1 MVRIFGGAVLIVAGI
16 AGFIEAHSHR
26 PVPAVVTRARALRE
40 RRLDEIGVPFHK
52 AMSGLSQ
59 TAYDL
64 LRIGAWALLV
74 IGVLLSLVGLVAY
87 MRREARL
94 TAIL

>member
-1 MVRIFGGAVLIVAGI
+1 MRRAFVGAALIVAGI

-26 PVPAVVTRARALRE
+26 PIYGCPWGAE
-40 RRLDEIGVPFHK
+40 RCSVNAPNVLEPGSLD
-52 AMSGLSQ
+52 Q

-74 IGVLLSLVGLVAY
+74 FGALLVAVGLIGY
-87 MRREARL
+87 YRRPGL
-94 TAIL
+94 PG